1 MTHDRLISELS
12 ERALTWGAWAVVAA
26 TVFGSLL

>member
-1 MTHDRLISELS
+1 MTHHRWISEIS

-26 TVFGSLL
+26 SVFGSLL